1 MKSLK
6 TIGAMLVGFL
16 LSFIPNNFM
25 NERYENLAFYIVL
38 GLSLFFII
46 KENVQCNGKE
56 IK

>member
-25 NERYENLAFYIVL
+25 NEIYENLAFYIVL